1 MNSWSDL
8 SASVPAAE
16 PFRRLSLLLC
26 DDSAESGP
34 ANVVIDDD
42 ALETA
47 FKMGRPT
54 RSWPL
59 SGRQRSWA
67 DSSNCLVGYLAAACR
82 RLDRSLAVIVQST
95 PAAGKS
101 AATPS

>member
-1 MNSWSDL
+1 VTCPRAFQLLNPLAPYRCFCATTVL
-8 SASVPAAE
+8 SRA
-16 PFRRLSLLLC
+16 
-26 DDSAESGP
+26 P

-47 FKMGRPT
+47 FKMGRST
-54 RSWPL
+54 RPWPL

-67 DSSNCLVGYLAAACR
+67 DSSNCLVGYLAAVCR